1 MKDQTNLAA
10 YQSLQRASQLLDT
23 ASVLATETSDA
34 NQQVCRALNQAVAL
48 LTETSRT
55 LVEDSLLEMKLRFQ
69 VNG

>member
-23 ASVLATETSDA
+23 ASVLAAETSDA
-34 NQQVCRALNQAVAL
+34 NQQLCRALNQAVAL

-55 LVEDSLLEMKLRFQ
+55 LVEDSLLEMKLRFS
-69 VNG
+69 